1 MYINPVLQKL
11 PGDGGDR
18 EISTKLYGD
27 TTMIRQ
33 GKRRTLTD
41 LEPSK
46 GMLLQVRTE
55 QPGKMS

>member
-46 GMLLQVRTE
+46 GMLLQVN
-55 QPGKMS
+55 